1 MASKKPI
8 LLRISHELW
17 EQLQHWAESDLR
29 SLNGQIE
36 FILREAV
43 RKRTGKNVPDSTDTC
58 TDSPGREDGE
68 L

>member
-17 EQLQHWAESDLR
+17 EQLQQWAESDLR

-43 RKRTGKNVPDSTDTC
+43 RKRTGKNVPETPDSIAESTD
-58 TDSPGREDGE
+58 G
-68 L
+68 

>member
-1 MASKKPI
+1 MASKKSI

-17 EQLQHWAESDLR
+17 EQLQQWAESDLR

-43 RKRTGKNVPDSTDTC
+43 RKRTGKNVPETPDSSAESTD
-58 TDSPGREDGE
+58 G
-68 L
+68 

>member
-43 RKRTGKNVPDSTDTC
+43 RKRTGKNVPETNESETESSDS
-58 TDSPGREDGE
+58 
-68 L
+68 

>member
-17 EQLQHWAESDLR
+17 EQLQQWAESDLR

-43 RKRTGKNVPDSTDTC
+43 RKRTGKNVAESSDSNRESSPDD
-58 TDSPGREDGE
+58 
-68 L
+68 

>member
-17 EQLQHWAESDLR
+17 EQLQQWAESDLR

-43 RKRTGKNVPDSTDTC
+43 RKRTGKNVPETPDSSNESSD
-58 TDSPGREDGE
+58 D
-68 L
+68 

>member
-17 EQLQHWAESDLR
+17 EQLQQWAESDLR

-43 RKRTGKNVPDSTDTC
+43 RKRTGKNVPETPDSSTESSD
-58 TDSPGREDGE
+58 D
-68 L
+68 